1 MENPE
6 ANVIEGSLETYALLE
21 VIGRGAYGVVY
32 KGIGR
37 DGSYVAVKRVG
48 RAKLTKDEKKQLQE
62 EISLLRKLN
71 DNHIVKYVEAVD
83 DPRSPYLDIVMEYVE
98 GGSLYTMVRDIRKSL
113 VDRDRVLGE
122 THAAMFI
129 RQVVIGLRYLHRQ
142 GVVHSDIKGANILV
156 TKDKCVKLADFGLA
170 STKLGKDVGAV
181 DEVSDNSLD
190 IHGSPYWMAPEIVT
204 QTGKSTA
211 SDIWSVGC
219 TVIELLTGFPPNH
232 QLMAMA
238 AMYRLMNDECPPLPS
253 NISPEC
259 ESFLRRCFVT
269 DMKARA
275 TADELLQHRWLTR
288 SAPNEVVQNAH
299 LTTEKPS
306 AGYDFEIT
314 PGAAEVGTEMTVVT
328 NGLQRLEMYE
338 EDEDDDD
345 FGDIDFDDAPDNDDS
360 VDGNESSQISHQN
373 HASSHVG
380 RVSFETSDDD
390 PFRHIMEDPEAE
402 LERERKR
409 RQKELWEKVKAH
421 VRMLGKNEAAH
432 VAACEALVDMFSKFP
447 EQRYNLIY
455 DPGLLPILDVLESQ
469 GSGSESNPRIAES
482 MLRVTLSLVES
493 FVDIDPDD
501 HPSNMVSPV
510 KRARQITRSSSSW
523 LDTDA
528 VGYFQTA
535 DIPHDLCLAGFL
547 PAVMQYC
554 EKGCSFEAR
563 CLAARFLEHMLAG
576 ESTTHMF
583 IACRGYAV
591 FVRMLEDDVLE
602 AGLLNRVALSGIE
615 RMLSIDNQRHK
626 RDFCRRFVSA
636 GLLPRLAQ
644 NISHTMALCGRA
656 RKDRSILFPHILQLA
671 KLLQTFAA
679 RADPGVKAEM
689 TAAEVLNPLMSMVTD
704 EDIPR
709 DAVQSILGCIRDISR
724 DPQTHAALQEAGAI
738 ERLVTHLSSDASDA
752 AGGKPRHYI
761 VSTLHNLCIVSA
773 ARQEAAVTAGLV
785 PHLIR
790 YIRSQDMN
798 LRALCVD
805 IYSGL
810 ANASHRTR
818 VELLKHDGV
827 DVYVEL
833 LEMLSVPGTVRKW
846 QARVLQAISV
856 WLEDVEQAKAVEA
869 RLVDEKNCVLLCKS
883 LAGVGVEDVE
893 GVLEPYWRLVN
904 GSTMVNEACGRNDEL
919 VSAMVSWLDKMYA
932 SKSGGE
938 FGGPRGRLLLL
949 RTLLAHARRWEAG
962 SINPGLVSAIRVLLQ
977 AVVLQTDESIMVRE
991 QASLLLEALEGK

>member
-1 MENPE
+1 MDNDT
-6 ANVIEGSLETYALLE
+6 ANVIEGALETYALLE

-48 RAKLTKDEKKQLQE
+48 RAKLTRDEKKQLQE

-83 DPRSPYLDIVMEYVE
+83 DARSPYLDIVMEYVE
-98 GGSLYTMVRDIRKSL
+98 GGSLFTMVRDLRKSL
-113 VDRDRVLGE
+113 VDSDRVLGE
-122 THAAMFI
+122 RHAAMFI

-181 DEVSDNSLD
+181 DEVSDNPLD
-190 IHGSPYWMAPEIVT
+190 IHGSPYWMAPELVT

-219 TVIELLTGFPPNH
+219 TVVELLTGFPPNH
-232 QLMAMA
+232 KLNAMSA
-238 AMYRLMNDECPPLPS
+238 LFRLMNDECPPLPS

-259 ESFLRRCFVT
+259 ESFLRRCFVK

-275 TADELLQHRWLTR
+275 SADELLQHRWLTR
-288 SAPNEVVQNAH
+288 SAPNEVVRDAH
-299 LTTEKPS
+299 LTPDESTM
-306 AGYDFEIT
+306 GYEFSLASS
-314 PGAAEVGTEMTVVT
+314 GAAEVGTEMETMT
-328 NGLQRLEMYE
+328 NGVQRLEMYE

-345 FGDIDFDDAPDNDDS
+345 FGDIDFDDAPSGENSIDANQNS
-360 VDGNESSQISHQN
+360 SIGHESHG
-373 HASSHVG
+373 ASSHATN
-380 RVSFETSDDD
+380 SFETTDDD

-409 RQKELWEKVKAH
+409 RQKELWDKVKAH

-432 VAACEALVDMFSKFP
+432 VAACEALVEMFSKFP

-469 GSGSESNPRIAES
+469 GGSGGNPHIVES

-493 FVDIDPDD
+493 FVEVDVDD

-602 AGLLNRVALSGIE
+602 AGVLNRVALSGIE

-636 GLLPRLAQ
+636 GLLPRLAKI
-644 NISHTMALCGRA
+644 ISHTMALCA
-656 RKDRSILFPHILQLA
+656 RSTKDRSVLFPHILQLA

-689 TAAEVLNPLMSMVTD
+689 TAAEVLNPLMLMVTD

-738 ERLVTHLSSDASDA
+738 ERLVAHLSSEASDA

-773 ARQEAAVTAGLV
+773 ARQEAAAMAGLV

-810 ANASHRTR
+810 ACASHRTR
-818 VELLKHDGV
+818 VELSKHDGV

-833 LEMLSVPGTVRKW
+833 LAMLSVPGTVRKW
-846 QARVLQAISV
+846 QARVLQAISM
-856 WLEDVEQAKAVEA
+856 WLEDPNEAKAVEA
-869 RLVDEKNCVLLCKS
+869 RLVDEANCVVLCRS

-904 GSTMVNEACGRNDEL
+904 GSTMVNEACGKNNEL

-932 SKSGGE
+932 SKTGGS

-949 RTLLAHARRWEAG
+949 RTLLAHARRWSRD